1 MENVKQKRN
10 FKDTVKDTGSKAKA
24 YAKKQVEKVKNYG
37 KKYGSDIRNAYDIGF
52 ARGWVES
59 YDIPNRVGAKTAA
72 AYGYK
77 KGLSQRRKSDKYIKQ
92 YNRGG
97 KKQ

>member
-1 MENVKQKRN
+1 MENVKQKRT
-10 FKDTVKDTGSKAKA
+10 FKETVKDTGSKAKA
-24 YAKKQVEKVKNYG
+24 YAKKQGEKVKTSG
-37 KKYGSDIRNAYDIGF
+37 KKYGSDLRTAYDIGY
-52 ARGWVES
+52 ARGWDES
-59 YDIPNRVGAKTAA
+59 YDIPNRMGAKTAA
-72 AYGYK
+72 AYGYQ

>member
-1 MENVKQKRN
+1 MENVKQKKT
-10 FKDTVKDTGSKAKA
+10 FKQTVKDTGSKAKA
-24 YAKKQVEKVKNYG
+24 YAKKQGAKVRNYG
-37 KKYGSDIRNAYDIGF
+37 KKYASDIRDAYDIGF

-77 KGLSQRRKSDKYIKQ
+77 KGLSKRRKADKYINQ
-92 YNRGG
+92 YERGG
-97 KKQ
+97 KK

>member
-1 MENVKQKRN
+1 MENVKQKRS
-10 FKDTVKDTGSKAKA
+10 FKDTVKETGSKAKA
-24 YAKKQVEKVKNYG
+24 YAKKQGAKVKNYG
-37 KKYGSDIRNAYDIGF
+37 KKYAADIRDAYDLGF

-59 YDIPNRVGAKTAA
+59 YDIPNRFGAKTAA

-77 KGLSQRRKSDKYIKQ
+77 KGLARRRKADKYINQ

-97 KKQ
+97 KK

>member
-1 MENVKQKRN
+1 MENVTQKRN
-10 FKDTVKDTGSKAKA
+10 FKDTVRETGSKAKA
-24 YAKKQVEKVKNYG
+24 YAKKQGEKVKNYG
-37 KKYGSDIRNAYDIGF
+37 KKYASDIRDAYDTGF

>member
-1 MENVKQKRN
+1 MENVKQKRS

-24 YAKKQVEKVKNYG
+24 YAKKQGEKVKTSA

>member
-10 FKDTVKDTGSKAKA
+10 FKDTVRETGSKAKA
-24 YAKKQVEKVKNYG
+24 YAKKQGEKVKNYG

-52 ARGWVES
+52 VRGWVES

>member
-1 MENVKQKRN
+1 MENVKQKRT
-10 FKDTVKDTGSKAKA
+10 FKETVKDTGSKAKA
-24 YAKKQVEKVKNYG
+24 YAKKQGEKVKTSG
-37 KKYGSDIRNAYDIGF
+37 KKYGSDLRTAYDIGY
-52 ARGWVES
+52 ARGWDES
-59 YDIPNRVGAKTAA
+59 YDIPNRMGAKTAA

>member
-1 MENVKQKRN
+1 MENVKQKRT
-10 FKDTVKDTGSKAKA
+10 FKETVKDTGSKAKA
-24 YAKKQVEKVKNYG
+24 YAKKQGEKVKTSG
-37 KKYGSDIRNAYDIGF
+37 KKYGSDLRIAYDIGY
-52 ARGWVES
+52 ARGWDES
-59 YDIPNRVGAKTAA
+59 YDIPNRMGAKTAA

-77 KGLSQRRKSDKYIKQ
+77 KGLSQCRKSDKYIKQ